1 MPGMDTGLS
10 ANNPA
15 VVSAFQSALLRQG
28 LVVLL
33 IVALVAVAWS
43 LQRSAQLRQ
52 ARATPPGSPNGLVV
66 YPEPVARRWLR
77 ITFGLIWVF
86 DGFLQGQLSMP
97 LGMAPQVIEP
107 AAASSPG
114 WVQHLDNA
122 MATIWSYHPVNAP
135 AAAVWIQVGLG
146 AWLLVAPR
154 GTWSRLGG
162 VASVGWGLTVWMFGE
177 AFGQIFAPGQSWMF
191 GLPGAVLFYC
201 AAGVLLALP
210 EDLWSTA
217 RLGRWILRAM
227 GLFWV
232 GMALLQAW
240 PGRGFWQGQPN
251 RHATAGALTS
261 MTRQMAATP
270 QPHLLSSWVAAFAE
284 FDAAHGWGV
293 NLFVVVAL
301 AGIGALF
308 LTARPGLAF
317 GGAVAGTVLCLADW
331 VLVQDLGFMGGV
343 GTDPNS
349 MIPMTVVFIAG
360 YLALT
365 RLGSVGE
372 GRGATIAAVTQADN
386 SLRDRMAADPAFT
399 FRSVAALGAVG
410 VILLGAI
417 PMAVASLNP
426 RADPILA
433 EAVDGTPAAFD
444 RPAPGFSLVD
454 QYGRPVSL
462 TGLRGKTL
470 ALTFLDDT
478 CTTDCPVIAQEFR
491 TADRYLGAD
500 ARRVEMIAI
509 NANPRFIAPDYL
521 AAFDRQEG
529 LAQISNWRYLTGSL
543 PLLRQVWASYGIQV
557 VNLPGGSM
565 VGHSEFA
572 YVIDATGHTRYIL
585 DTDPG
590 PETEAT
596 SSSFAVVLAR
606 TIKSALG
613 TQRST
618 KP

>member
-1 MPGMDTGLS
+1 MPGMNTGLS
-10 ANNPA
+10 TNNPA

-52 ARATPPGSPNGLVV
+52 AKATPPGTSNGLAV

-77 ITFGLIWVF
+77 ITFGVIWVF

-162 VASVGWGLTVWMFGE
+162 VATVGWGLTVWMFGE

-201 AAGVLLALP
+201 AAGALLALP

-251 RHATAGALTS
+251 RHATAGAVTS
-261 MTRQMAATP
+261 MARQMAATP
-270 QPHLLSSWVAAFAE
+270 QPHLLSSWVAAFAK

-308 LTARPGLAF
+308 LTARPRLVFVGV
-317 GGAVAGTVLCLADW
+317 VAGTVLCLADW

-365 RLGSVGE
+365 RVRPVGE
-372 GRGATIAAVTQADN
+372 GR
-386 SLRDRMAADPAFT
+386 SK
-399 FRSVAALGAVG
+399 RSHGSTRQQLPEG
-410 VILLGAI
+410 
-417 PMAVASLNP
+417 S
-426 RADPILA
+426 
-433 EAVDGTPAAFD
+433 
-444 RPAPGFSLVD
+444 PG
-454 QYGRPVSL
+454 GRPDL
-462 TGLRGKTL
+462 H
-470 ALTFLDDT
+470 
-478 CTTDCPVIAQEFR
+478 
-491 TADRYLGAD
+491 
-500 ARRVEMIAI
+500 
-509 NANPRFIAPDYL
+509 
-521 AAFDRQEG
+521 
-529 LAQISNWRYLTGSL
+529 L
-543 PLLRQVWASYGIQV
+543 PLSRRPRRCRGHPLGGHPNGGGV
-557 VNLPGGSM
+557 VEP
-565 VGHSEFA
+565 
-572 YVIDATGHTRYIL
+572 
-585 DTDPG
+585 PC
-590 PETEAT
+590 
-596 SSSFAVVLAR
+596 
-606 TIKSALG
+606 
-613 TQRST
+613 
-618 KP
+618 

>member
-10 ANNPA
+10 TNNPA

-28 LVVLL
+28 LVALL

-52 ARATPPGSPNGLVV
+52 ARATPPGTPNGLAV

-77 ITFGLIWVF
+77 VTFGVIWVF

-162 VASVGWGLTVWMFGE
+162 VATVGWGLTVWMFGE

-201 AAGVLLALP
+201 AAGALLALP

-217 RLGRWILRAM
+217 WLGRWILRAM
-227 GLFWV
+227 GVFWV

-251 RHATAGALTS
+251 RHATAGAVTS
-261 MTRQMAATP
+261 MARQMAATP
-270 QPHLLSSWVAAFAE
+270 QPHLLSSWVAAFAK

-308 LTARPGLAF
+308 LTARPRLVFVGV
-317 GGAVAGTVLCLADW
+317 VAGTVLCLADW

-365 RLGSVGE
+365 RLRPVGE
-372 GRGATIAAVTQADN
+372 GKVETIAAVTPASN
-386 SLRDRMAADPAFT
+386 SLRDRLAADPTFT

-417 PMAVASLNP
+417 PMAAASLNP
-426 RADPILA
+426 RADPVLA
-433 EAVDGTPAAFD
+433 EAIDGTPAAFD

-478 CTTDCPVIAQEFR
+478 CVTDCPVIAQEFR
-491 TADRYLGAD
+491 TADHYLGAD

-521 AAFDRQEG
+521 AAFDKQEG
-529 LAQISNWRYLTGSL
+529 LARVSNWRYLTGSL

-572 YVIDATGHTRYIL
+572 YVIDATGRTRYIL

-590 PETEAT
+590 PQTEAT
-596 SSSFAVVLAR
+596 SSSFAVVLAN
-606 TIKSALG
+606 TIRSVLG
-613 TQRST
+613 TR
-618 KP
+618 

>member
-1 MPGMDTGLS
+1 MPGMNTGLS
-10 ANNPA
+10 TNNPA
-15 VVSAFQSALLRQG
+15 VVSAFQSALLHQG

-52 ARATPPGSPNGLVV
+52 AKATQPGTPNALAV
-66 YPEPVARRWLR
+66 YPEPVARHWLR
-77 ITFGLIWVF
+77 VTFGVIWIF

-154 GTWSRLGG
+154 GTWSRIGG
-162 VASVGWGLTVWMFGE
+162 IATVGWGLTVWMFGE
-177 AFGQIFAPGQSWMF
+177 AFGQIFASGQSWMF

-201 AAGVLLALP
+201 AAGALLALP
-210 EDLWSTA
+210 EDLWSTD

-251 RHATAGALTS
+251 RHASAGAVTN
-261 MTRQMAATP
+261 MARQMAATP
-270 QPHLLSSWVAAFAE
+270 QPHLLSSWVAAFAR

-308 LTARPGLAF
+308 LTARPRLVLVGV
-317 GGAVAGTVLCLADW
+317 VAGTVLCLADW

-349 MIPMTVVFIAG
+349 MIPMTIVFIAG

-365 RLGSVGE
+365 RPRPLDERMV
-372 GRGATIAAVTQADN
+372 ATIAAVAPASN
-386 SLRDRMAADPAFT
+386 SLRHRLAADPTFT
-399 FRSVAALGAVG
+399 FRSIAALGAVG

-417 PMAVASLNP
+417 PMAAASLNP
-426 RADPILA
+426 RADPVLA
-433 EAVDGTPAAFD
+433 EAIDGTPAAFD

-462 TGLRGKTL
+462 NALRGKTL

-478 CTTDCPVIAQEFR
+478 CVTDCPVIAQEFR
-491 TADRYLGAD
+491 TADSYLGAD

-521 AAFDRQEG
+521 VAFDKQEG
-529 LAQISNWRYLTGSL
+529 LAGISNWRYLTGSL

-557 VNLPGGSM
+557 VYLPGGSM

-572 YVIDATGHTRYIL
+572 YVIDGTGRTRYIL

-596 SSSFAVVLAR
+596 SSSFAVVLAN
-606 TIKSALG
+606 TIKNVLG
-613 TQRST
+613 RQR
-618 KP
+618 